1 MHESVYK
8 LRDVVKTR
16 TKGGVSF
23 TLSIPE
29 LDIQR
34 GQFIALVG
42 PSGCGKS
49 TLLDML
55 ALVLKPSSWSDFSIC
70 PQRKRPEEASSIPG
84 LSENE
89 SALIRRKSIGYVLQ
103 NGGLLPFLTVRENIT
118 LTAELSGARAS
129 EQELRELVSTLGL
142 GDQLEKKPQY
152 LSGGQRQRVAVA
164 RALIHRPLIILADEP
179 TAAVDYPTALEI
191 RDELRSLAHEAG
203 SAVVMVTH
211 DRSLVQ
217 GIADMEISF
226 AVARQSRTESMATVS
241 VKRAEAAAA
250 SQANTMRTLAIAP

>member
-1 MHESVYK
+1 MHEIVYK
-8 LRDVVKTR
+8 LRDVEKTR

-23 TLSIPE
+23 TLNIPE
-29 LDIQR
+29 LDIHKGR
-34 GQFIALVG
+34 FIVLVG

-55 ALVLKPSSWSDFSIC
+55 ALVLKPTRWSEFSIC
-70 PQRKRPEEASSIPG
+70 SSRKRQAEALTIPM
-84 LSENE
+84 LSEKQT
-89 SALIRRKSIGYVLQ
+89 ALIRRKNIGYVLQ
-103 NGGLLPFLTVRENIT
+103 NGGLLPFLTVRENIM
-118 LTAELSGARAS
+118 LTAELTGGK
-129 EQELRELVSTLGL
+129 VSAHEFHDLIRTLGL

-179 TAAVDYPTALEI
+179 TAAVDYPTALDI

-217 GIADMEISF
+217 DIADVEVTF
-226 AVARQSRTESMATVS
+226 EVVRQSRTESTATASVTPVKAVS
-241 VKRAEAAAA
+241 THQL
-250 SQANTMRTLAIAP
+250 SDIITQS